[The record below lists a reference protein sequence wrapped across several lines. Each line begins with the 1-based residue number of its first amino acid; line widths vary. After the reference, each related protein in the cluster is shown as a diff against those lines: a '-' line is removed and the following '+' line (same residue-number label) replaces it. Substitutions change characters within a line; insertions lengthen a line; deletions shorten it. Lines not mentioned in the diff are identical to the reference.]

1 MSLPGPHYVLFS
13 ESSETDDPGRWRF
26 VLRTS
31 DGSERL
37 VADDI
42 EPQIRGERLELL
54 TVVRGLEALDQPSRV
69 TLITPSAYV
78 REGIRH
84 GLSEWRRNGWR
95 WESFGRMIPVR
106 HSDLWQRID
115 RALDFHEVEC
125 RPRRFDPPHSL
136 PGAPAGAGK
145 RPERHVR
152 RGSPDP
158 AGACHGQ
165 ETVPQQGDRATTGG
179 STRKPCGAKCRLGQ
193 IVDRCRHWLAK
204 AFLGGTRP
212 CRVHGQP

>member
-1 MSLPGPHYVLFS
+1 MPISETVQEKGPTLHLQFESMSLPGPHYLLFS
-13 ESSETDDPGRWRF
+13 ESTETDDLGRWRF

-69 TLITPSAYV
+69 TLITRSAYV

-95 WESFGRMIPVR
+95 WERFGRMIPVK
-106 HSDLWQRID
+106 HSDLWQRVD
-115 RALDFHEVEC
+115 RALDFHQVEC
-125 RPRRFDPPHSL
+125 RTRRFDPPHYL
-136 PGAPAGAGK
+136 PGTPTGAGTRAEGHATASTAK
-145 RPERHVR
+145 R
-152 RGSPDP
+152 RG
-158 AGACHGQ
+158 
-165 ETVPQQGDRATTGG
+165 
-179 STRKPCGAKCRLGQ
+179 AKYRLRE
-193 IVDRCRHWLAK
+193 IVDRCRYWLAE

-212 CRVHGQP
+212 CRVRGQP

>member
-1 MSLPGPHYVLFS
+1 MPISETVWEESSALHQELLSMSIPGPHYVLSS
-13 ESSETDDPGRWRF
+13 ESAETDDPGRWRF

-54 TVVRGLEALDQPSRV
+54 TVARGLEALDQPSRV
-69 TLITPSAYV
+69 TLITRSAYV

-115 RALDFHEVEC
+115 RALDFHQVEC
-125 RPRRFDPPHSL
+125 RTRRFDPPHCL
-136 PGAPAGAGK
+136 PGTPAGAGK
-145 RPERHVR
+145 RADRHAARV
-152 RGSPDP
+152 
-158 AGACHGQ
+158 
-165 ETVPQQGDRATTGG
+165 
-179 STRKPCGAKCRLGQ
+179 TRTPCGAKHRLGE
-193 IVDRCRHWLAK
+193 IVDRCRSWLAA
-204 AFLGGTRP
+204 AFLGRTRP
-212 CRVHGQP
+212 CPMHGKP